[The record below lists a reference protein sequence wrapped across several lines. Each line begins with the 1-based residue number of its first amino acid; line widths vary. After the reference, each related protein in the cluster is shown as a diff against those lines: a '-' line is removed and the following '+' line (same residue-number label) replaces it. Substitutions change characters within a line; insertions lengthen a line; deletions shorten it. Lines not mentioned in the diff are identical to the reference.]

1 MGRGSPILGLCMC
14 DGFWFLWVLVW
25 RDGSASGFAGC
36 FCGGWVVVGC
46 DFGGWLWL
54 CFGFFLFLFFLQGV
68 AAMVGGY
75 GGCEMGGWIWQTA
88 VLGCERETQ
97 RTESQRK
104 RLEK

>member
-1 MGRGSPILGLCMC
+1 MG
-14 DGFWFLWVLVW
+14 F
-25 RDGSASGFAGC
+25 SGFAGC

-75 GGCEMGGWIWQTA
+75 GGCEMGGWIWPTA
-88 VLGCERETQ
+88 VLDCERETQ